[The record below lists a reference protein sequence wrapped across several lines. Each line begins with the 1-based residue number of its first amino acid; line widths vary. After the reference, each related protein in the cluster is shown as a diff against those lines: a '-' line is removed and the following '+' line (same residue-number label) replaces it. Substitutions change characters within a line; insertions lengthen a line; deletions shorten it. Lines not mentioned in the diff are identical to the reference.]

1 MSDSTELAT
10 TEPGNRAVA
19 VPASSDIVTAILAA
33 ARDKDIDAEKVK
45 TLTELA
51 TGMIDR
57 ERAAQFN
64 AAKIAAIR
72 EMPAIYKRGKSDK
85 HRYAKFEDLH
95 RAVMPVLARH
105 GLGLDFKVGSEG
117 NLITVQPVLRHDNGW
132 VEEGGVMKGPAD
144 TGPGRSAIQAIGS
157 STSYLKRHSMKA
169 MLNIIEDG
177 EDDDGSGYGT
187 REGEQLNDRQTRL
200 VVDADAAQ
208 ARGDY
213 ETWYRTQKA
222 NDKAWL
228 VRAGV
233 HARLGGGAALPPP
246 PGSSP
251 VGRDDRPEP
260 EDAEFSP
267 AEDEALPPPE
277 AKLDPPPTV
286 DQGKA
291 HDTRTPEGW
300 TAQFKDDLAAAK
312 SLADVAAIEKRGAT
326 GLTRLSTGHA
336 KLWEQADAA
345 LLDAK
350 DRLVGT
356 ESDLFPGDK

>member
-10 TEPGNRAVA
+10 VEAGRAVA
-19 VPASSDIVTAILAA
+19 VPTSSDIVQSILHAA
-33 ARDKDIDAEKVK
+33 CDKDIDADKVK

-105 GLGLDFKVGSEG
+105 ALGLDFKVGSEG

-132 VEEGGVMKGPAD
+132 VEEGGIMKGPAD
-144 TGPGRSAIQAIGS
+144 TGPGRSPIQAIGS

-187 REGEQLNDRQTRL
+187 RDGEQRNDRQERL
-200 VVDADAAQ
+200 VVDAEAAL
-208 ARGDY
+208 ARGEY
-213 ETWYRTQKA
+213 AQWYGTQKA
-222 NDKAWL
+222 GDKAWL

-246 PGSSP
+246 VSSSP
-251 VGRDDRPEP
+251 VGQDQRPEPEP

-267 AEDEALPPPE
+267 AEDEPLPPPE
-277 AKLDPPPTV
+277 TKQADPP
-286 DQGKA
+286 KA
-291 HDTRTPEGW
+291 HDVTTPEGW
-300 TAQFKDDLAAAK
+300 TAKFKDDLAAAK
-312 SLADVAAIEKRGAT
+312 DLSEVAAIEKRGAT
-326 GLTRLSTGHA
+326 GLKRLSDGHA

-350 DRLVGT
+350 DRLAGT
-356 ESDLFPGDK
+356 ASDLFPGDK